1 MAEEKER
8 QSGEVTRNESAAP
21 MLPTVA
27 PAEKTEAP
35 KPAALHPAFY
45 IMYD

>member
-8 QSGEVTRNESAAP
+8 QSGEVQRNESAAP
-21 MLPTVA
+21 MLPTVSSTT
-27 PAEKTEAP
+27 EKAEAP
-35 KPAALHPAFY
+35 KAALHPAFY